1 MSIIHRPERR
11 KPWRVQ
17 LIHQGKRHGASFA
30 SKHEAELWQAEMRA
44 AFAAGTPLPTR
55 QPVIA
60 KPVRD
65 EGSMTV
71 REAMVLVGTDIR
83 AGVIRT
89 ARGTVYREASVRDI
103 EQVCRLHIDPVL
115 GPLPVDSVDR
125 MTVMR
130 MREQLAREKSQ
141 AIAASSV
148 RVLSTIYRRLVSI
161 GIVAANPCRD
171 LDKWVVERKAQ
182 RWLTR
187 EEGAALQRAAD
198 AHDHDRLGMWVALAL
213 GTAAR
218 RGEIEAATWG
228 TDSIDTTAGTWLIDK
243 QRIQATGDIGP
254 TKNGKARRIVLAPAL
269 VSRLRAY
276 RMARGRPGDGERVV
290 GPLPYD
296 IWRKVR
302 TAVGEPPLQVK
313 DMRNTVL
320 SWALSAGA
328 SVVAVAD
335 YAGHDPKV
343 LLDTYAHVMPNDSGT
358 VALAIEGGSHPN
370 HTQEVSALT

>member
-17 LIHQGKRHGASFA
+17 LIHNGERHGQSFA

-44 AFAAGTPLPTR
+44 AFAAGAPLPPP

-60 KPVRD
+60 APVRD

-71 REAMVLVGTDIR
+71 REAMVMVGTDIQ

-125 MTVMR
+125 RTVMR

-141 AIAASSV
+141 PIAAASV

-161 GIVAANPCRD
+161 GIVPTNPCRD
-171 LDKWVVERKAQ
+171 LDRWVVQRKAQ

-187 EEGAALQRAAD
+187 EEGAVLQRAAD
-198 AHDHDRLGMWVALAL
+198 EHGHERIGMWVALAL

-218 RGEIEAATWG
+218 RGEIEGATWG
-228 TDSIDTTAGTWLIDK
+228 PDSIDTTAGTWVIDK
-243 QRIQATGDIGP
+243 QRVQATGAIGP
-254 TKNGKARRIVLAPAL
+254 TKNG
-269 VSRLRAY
+269 
-276 RMARGRPGDGERVV
+276 
-290 GPLPYD
+290 
-296 IWRKVR
+296 
-302 TAVGEPPLQVK
+302 
-313 DMRNTVL
+313 
-320 SWALSAGA
+320 
-328 SVVAVAD
+328 
-335 YAGHDPKV
+335 
-343 LLDTYAHVMPNDSGT
+343 
-358 VALAIEGGSHPN
+358 
-370 HTQEVSALT
+370 